1 MLRMGRGVDTSP
13 QKGCCTATLGNR
25 AGTIVESMVYSQQLR
40 KSWRLRVAIW
50 QPLKINQ
57 LDWTLPIP
65 VPAGVTVGYRL
76 GNLLKAKGRGW
87 KGRPRRAYART
98 LRSVIRKGSALRS
111 AR

>member
-1 MLRMGRGVDTSP
+1 
-13 QKGCCTATLGNR
+13 
-25 AGTIVESMVYSQQLR
+25 MVYSEHVR
-40 KSWRLRVAIW
+40 KIGRLRVAIW
-50 QPLKINQ
+50 QPLKLRQ
-57 LDWTLPIP
+57 LSWTLPNP
-65 VPAGVTVGYRL
+65 VPAGVTVSYRL

>member
-1 MLRMGRGVDTSP
+1 
-13 QKGCCTATLGNR
+13 
-25 AGTIVESMVYSQQLR
+25 MVYSNHVR
-40 KSWRLRVAIW
+40 KIGRLRVAIW

-57 LDWTLPIP
+57 LSGTLPIP

-98 LRSVIRKGSALRS
+98 LRSVIRKGSLQCPANFVPGGMRHTGMRGALNG
-111 AR
+111 AREEAHT